1 MQLDILTI
9 GDLVVDDFI
18 RLTNAYT
25 SEDGDLLC
33 VDYREKVPF
42 ESSTIVYGVGNSP
55 NAAVSGAR
63 LGLRTALMA
72 VVGNDDNGKKCIAS
86 LQANG
91 VQTQYIGIE
100 QTTQTNYHYVLW
112 FENDRTILINHHAYT
127 YAFPALEKT
136 PKAIYLS
143 SLGKDALSV
152 YDPLLGYLN
161 DHPEV
166 KFIFQPGT
174 YQINHFENFKDFL
187 PRSFM
192 FIANKKEYQ
201 TMLGVTEED
210 PKALMA
216 LMKDRGPT
224 YVVMTDGPNGL
235 YATDGTRSVFLP
247 MYPDP
252 RPAFERTG
260 AGDACASTIAAALL
274 DEVPFEEALLWGPI
288 NSMCVVQQIGAQKGL
303 LSRDDLLEY
312 LDKAPSTY
320 RLTDI

>member
-25 SEDGDLLC
+25 SEDKDLLC
-33 VDYREKVPF
+33 VDFRSKVPF
-42 ESSTIVYGVGNSP
+42 ESSTVVYGVGNSA
-55 NAAVSGAR
+55 NAAVAGAR
-63 LGLRTALMA
+63 LGLKTAIIG
-72 VVGNDDNGKKCIAS
+72 VIGNDENGQRCIESLKAS
-86 LQANG
+86 G
-91 VQTQYIGIE
+91 VDTSYVVAE
-100 QTTQTNYHYVLW
+100 QTSSTNYHYVLW
-112 FENDRTILINHHAYT
+112 FENDRTILIKHHAYT
-127 YAFPALEKT
+127 YTFPQLTET

-161 DHPEV
+161 THPEV
-166 KFIFQPGT
+166 KLIFQPGT
-174 YQINHFENFKDFL
+174 FQIDHFSDFEDFV
-187 PRSFM
+187 PRSFL
-192 FIANKKEYQ
+192 FIANKEEYQ
-201 TMLGVTEED
+201 KMLNTSEED
-210 PKALMA
+210 PKILLT

-224 YVVMTDGPNGL
+224 YAVMTDGPSGL
-235 YATDGTRSVFLP
+235 YATDGTRFVYLP

-274 DEVPFEEALLWGPI
+274 DNVPFEEALLWGPI

-303 LSRDDLLEY
+303 LTRDDLLEF
-312 LDKAPSTY
+312 LDKAPSAY
-320 RLTDI
+320 RLSDI